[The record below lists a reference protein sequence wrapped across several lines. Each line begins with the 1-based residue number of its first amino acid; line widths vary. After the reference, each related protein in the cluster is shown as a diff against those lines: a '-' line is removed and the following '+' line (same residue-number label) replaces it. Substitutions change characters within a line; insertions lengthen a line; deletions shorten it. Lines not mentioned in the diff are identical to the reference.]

1 MVAPAFNRSLQV
13 AVVLVSVVGSGPALA
28 QRAGQAQIR
37 QAPDGSVSAGA
48 RARAKARADDCAGA
62 LPLFDEAI
70 RVTIEPTLRRDRGA
84 CHDKL
89 GNAAAA
95 VEDYRAYLYARP
107 EGADAKTVEERIQVL
122 TGQTD
127 GGGAKRDDDKGGGAS
142 ASASLSIN
150 GEGAS
155 AKTSSGG
162 DGDKAEGKGD
172 DGISYDDYAAR
183 VKKRDQADGSAVR
196 TGTGGAFGFYLSI
209 RGFPKRFLSSSVG
222 YNVGVSPRYS
232 VTSNLAIVGELGFAA
247 FGTKAREAVGGIAL
261 WVGAELRVKLDS
273 YGSNAI
279 LLGLGPGY
287 ERYAALDR
295 ASPTLFNTG
304 HIRGRLGF
312 RHVFGANMAL
322 DLSFDPSA
330 VFFDAGPQTASVDPQ
345 LLLGGTAAF
354 VVGF

>member
-28 QRAGQAQIR
+28 QQRAGHQIR

-70 RVTIEPTLRRDRGA
+70 RVTVEPTLRRDRGA

-127 GGGAKRDDDKGGGAS
+127 GGGAKHDDDKGGGAS

-155 AKTSSGG
+155 AKAGGGSDG
-162 DGDKAEGKGD
+162 DGDKGKGD

-183 VKKRDQADGSAVR
+183 VKKRDQADASAVR

-232 VTSNLAIVGELGFAA
+232 VTSNLTIVGELGFAA

-273 YGSNAI
+273 YGSNAV

-287 ERYAALDR
+287 ERYSALDR

-330 VFFDAGPQTASVDPQ
+330 VFFDPGPQTASVDPQ

>member
-13 AVVLVSVVGSGPALA
+13 AVVLVSVVGAGPALA
-28 QRAGQAQIR
+28 QRAGPQTTIR

-48 RARAKARADDCAGA
+48 RARAKARADDCAAA

-89 GNAAAA
+89 GHAAAA
-95 VEDYRAYLYARP
+95 IEDYRAYLYARP

-122 TGQTD
+122 SGQVD
-127 GGGAKRDDDKGGGAS
+127 GGGKRDDDKGGGAT
-142 ASASLSIN
+142 ASLSIN

-155 AKTSSGG
+155 AKAGG
-162 DGDKAEGKGD
+162 GSDGDKGEGKAD
-172 DGISYDDYAAR
+172 DSSYDDYAAR
-183 VKKRDQADGSAVR
+183 VKKRDQADSSSVR
-196 TGTGGAFGFYLSI
+196 TGTGGAFGFYVSL
-209 RGFPKRFLSSSVG
+209 RGFPKSSLPSTVG
-222 YNVGVSPRYS
+222 YNVGVSPRYAL
-232 VTSNLAIVGELGFAA
+232 TSNLTLVGELGFAA
-247 FGTKAREAVGGIAL
+247 FGTKAREAIGGVAL

-273 YGSNAI
+273 YGTNAI

-295 ASPTLFNTG
+295 ASSTLFNTG
-304 HIRGRLGF
+304 HIRGRIGF

-330 VFFDAGPQTASVDPQ
+330 VFFDPGPQTASIDAQ